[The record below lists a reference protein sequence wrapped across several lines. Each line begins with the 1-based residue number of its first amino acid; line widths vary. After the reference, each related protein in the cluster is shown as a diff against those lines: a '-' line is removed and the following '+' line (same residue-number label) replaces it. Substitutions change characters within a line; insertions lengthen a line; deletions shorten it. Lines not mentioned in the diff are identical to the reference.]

1 MKYLTNFLR
10 LFLLAT
16 VFFAFPI
23 SALSASDT
31 VIDGIKYALQ
41 DDGTAQVISI
51 EDPAIIEITI
61 PATISANQ
69 ANYIV
74 ASIADGTFD
83 LCKNAK
89 KITFAE
95 GDGVLKLGCGFSSND
110 YKSGIFTNCP
120 IE

>member
-16 VFFAFPI
+16 VFFAFPF

-31 VIDGIKYALQ
+31 VIDGIKYSLQ

-51 EDPAIIEITI
+51 EDPTIIEITI

-69 ANYIV
+69 ANYTV

-89 KITFAE
+89 KVTFA
-95 GDGVLKLGCGFSSND
+95 VFSP
-110 YKSGIFTNCP
+110 TAR
-120 IE
+120 